1 MIDINYKVLLIIVL
15 VVVSF
20 INNLLLG
27 FDNLKKLNED
37 TDIEC
42 FLVDIDPNINIEKRY
57 QKKLKTIYQYI
68 IFYIFFYNINDPS
81 SIIDIINSY

>member
-27 FDNLKKLNED
+27 FDNLKNLNED